1 MLCHRFEIWKSLLFC
16 FAFFRR
22 PKPFRKA
29 QKEWFCWVG
38 LRPYLDPAN
47 SIHKFV
53 SLTRPYSPILPSS
66 GSDIATEE
74 KCRSGRVEKVSIS
87 VDRQTC
93 TSSSLSWNKSE
104 WHCCHIWQFIANL
117 ATFDIF
123 WLPKFSFW
131 WLVLF
136 GYFLKFGLKLVLNQ
150 FWLLLFFLNLATFFS
165 YFLATLVSG
174 VLSFPSY
181 K

>member
-1 MLCHRFEIWKSLLFC
+1 MLRKVINTHKHLPY
-16 FAFFRR
+16 RR
-22 PKPFRKA
+22 PKPFRKT
-29 QKEWFCWVG
+29 QKGWFCWAG

-104 WHCCHIWQFIANL
+104 WHSCHIWQFIANL
-117 ATFDIF
+117 DTFDTI

-136 GYFLKFGLKLVLNQ
+136 GYFWKFGLKLVLNQ
-150 FWLLLFFLNLATFFS
+150 FWLFLFWGFLKFGYFFL
-165 YFLATLVSG
+165 
-174 VLSFPSY
+174 VLSSNTGEWCFKFSFLQIV
-181 K
+181 